1 MRKNFMMLAAV
12 LLLCIV
18 FGAEAEGVIPI
29 TLSSEG
35 IQSESE
41 SVQIEGQT
49 VKITQPGEYL
59 LSGSL
64 ENGQIQIDCQEKG
77 KVILYANGV
86 NIHNETGPAILI
98 GKCSPRAEISLVSG
112 SENTISNGNQLIFD
126 EGDEPD
132 GVIFTRSDLTIS
144 GGGMI
149 EINAGAMNGMSSK
162 DDLRIEGGTITV
174 NAPNHG
180 MKGKDSVEIS
190 GGNII
195 IRAGKDGIKSTNK
208 IDPSQGY
215 IEITGGEINITCGDD
230 AISFVTFCNILG
242 GKLSMNIDAQ

>member
-1 MRKNFMMLAAV
+1 MKKSFLMLVTV
-12 LLLCIV
+12 LLLCLV
-18 FGAEAEGVIPI
+18 FGADAEGVIPI
-29 TLSSEG
+29 TLAPEG
-35 IQSESE
+35 IQTGSE
-41 SVQIEGQT
+41 SVQTEGQI

-77 KVILYANGV
+77 KVTLYANGV
-86 NIHNETGPAILI
+86 SIHNETGPAILI

-112 SENTISNGNQLIFD
+112 TENKFSNGNQLVFD
-126 EGDEPD
+126 EGYEPD

-144 GGGMI
+144 GGGMM
-149 EINAGAMNGMSSK
+149 EISAGAMNGMSSK

-180 MKGKDSVEIS
+180 MKGKDSIEIS
-190 GGNII
+190 GGKII

-208 IDPSQGY
+208 TDPSRGY
-215 IEITGGEINITCGDD
+215 IEMTDGEVSISCGDD
-230 AISFVTFCNILG
+230 AISFVTFCNISG
-242 GKLSMNIDAQ
+242 GKLSMNIEAK